1 MVEQIT
7 TRISMEGQRL
17 RPRALCL
24 NAIEFKYREMIPINQ
39 SIVHKKKIDAI
50 T

>member
-1 MVEQIT
+1 MVEQIS

-24 NAIEFKYREMIPINQ
+24 NAIEFKYREIPINQ
-39 SIVHKKKIDAI
+39 SIVHKKKIDAV